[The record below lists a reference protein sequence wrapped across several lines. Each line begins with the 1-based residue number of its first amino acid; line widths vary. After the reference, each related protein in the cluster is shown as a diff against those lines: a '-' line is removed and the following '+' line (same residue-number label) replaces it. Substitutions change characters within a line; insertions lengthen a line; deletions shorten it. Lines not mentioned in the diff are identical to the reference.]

1 MHSLRV
7 YLEISNTIPHLF
19 FLYFRKFDYK
29 QFISANYDKELTAFV
44 HRLGL
49 APDNS
54 LLRQALT
61 HRSFLSED
69 DSVEHNGKLAV
80 LGKQRCALQC

>member
-1 MHSLRV
+1 L
-7 YLEISNTIPHLF
+7 YF
-19 FLYFRKFDYK
+19 QYFRKFDYK
-29 QFISANYDKELTAFV
+29 QFISVNYDKELAAFA

-61 HRSFLSED
+61 HRSFLNEN

-80 LGKQRCALQC
+80 LGKLKEAK

>member
-1 MHSLRV
+1 L
-7 YLEISNTIPHLF
+7 YF
-19 FLYFRKFDYK
+19 QYFRKFDYK
-29 QFISANYDKELTAFV
+29 QFISVNYDKELAAFA

-61 HRSFLSED
+61 HRSFLNEN

-80 LGKQRCALQC
+80 LGKLKMQIKVFNGPFPL